1 LAAGRHQSI
10 RRYHR
15 SIDAPD
21 RVCYDAARD
30 FEFTSPG
37 STSPKKRVASRKLEG
52 RPMTKVLL
60 FPVAVV
66 GLLVAGC
73 VVFGA
78 LYEVLHLL

>member
-1 LAAGRHQSI
+1 
-10 RRYHR
+10 
-15 SIDAPD
+15 
-21 RVCYDAARD
+21 
-30 FEFTSPG
+30 
-37 STSPKKRVASRKLEG
+37 
-52 RPMTKVLL
+52 MTKVLL